1 MATPK
6 VSRQLFDNNLTR
18 AAAGGSGP
26 RNRRVVILG
35 NATDGPLNAPVKVS
49 SPSDAAELFGPF
61 GSGAYNLTR
70 GLKECFDGQSA
81 GTAAPDVYGLRVVGY
96 TDATTPQSLAAHR
109 TWASDSTGSDVFKLE
124 AVHPGT
130 LYNDI
135 SIWANATELYIYNP
149 KTKLNTKITWTG
161 LDISDLAS
169 LINADISLNEIMF
182 ASSIVGDQLINQDIF
197 TGNGETKESLANG
210 TDWDPSTDVDA
221 DNHLY
226 AGLAKAYDSFIV
238 DFFDIMAIVDVTLD
252 AVPNDEPDGS
262 GDVASFAQQMSTF
275 LDDFNG
281 EMIGVTSFEPIV
293 GSGVGGRV
301 LRDDVVSRLNSLVTN
316 TVLAGFDQP
325 FMFCV
330 DGEGIFNGQSSKYA
344 GNLNCAVAGLIAAMP
359 TEEAI
364 YRHIL
369 PGVTGLVWAY
379 AGKDASS
386 GSLQVDL
393 LSDVRVSVPSI
404 KNGEIKL
411 SESRSLAKAGS
422 DYENLM
428 TVLILQE
435 ALEICRNVAK
445 DFLGKVS
452 SAELLQAFQ
461 TSLDS
466 QLGTSL
472 VPRVLRGF
480 LAPVVM
486 TPGERVVGRVTIPL
500 TLQPQFELR
509 DVHYNVELSAEDL
522 A

>member
-182 ASSIVGDQLINQDIF
+182 ASSIVGDQLISEEIHEHLAIGQFGIF
-197 TGNGETKESLANG
+197 CEFCLMRGGWNLDRLFFLRRFGVSVF
-210 TDWDPSTDVDA
+210 PSYTSSKIS
-221 DNHLY
+221 N
-226 AGLAKAYDSFIV
+226 
-238 DFFDIMAIVDVTLD
+238 FDILFSYVTCL
-252 AVPNDEPDGS
+252 E
-262 GDVASFAQQMSTF
+262 
-275 LDDFNG
+275 
-281 EMIGVTSFEPIV
+281 
-293 GSGVGGRV
+293 
-301 LRDDVVSRLNSLVTN
+301 NS
-316 TVLAGFDQP
+316 
-325 FMFCV
+325 
-330 DGEGIFNGQSSKYA
+330 
-344 GNLNCAVAGLIAAMP
+344 
-359 TEEAI
+359 
-364 YRHIL
+364 
-369 PGVTGLVWAY
+369 
-379 AGKDASS
+379 
-386 GSLQVDL
+386 
-393 LSDVRVSVPSI
+393 
-404 KNGEIKL
+404 
-411 SESRSLAKAGS
+411 
-422 DYENLM
+422 
-428 TVLILQE
+428 
-435 ALEICRNVAK
+435 
-445 DFLGKVS
+445 
-452 SAELLQAFQ
+452 
-461 TSLDS
+461 
-466 QLGTSL
+466 
-472 VPRVLRGF
+472 
-480 LAPVVM
+480 
-486 TPGERVVGRVTIPL
+486 
-500 TLQPQFELR
+500 
-509 DVHYNVELSAEDL
+509 
-522 A
+522 

>member
-1 MATPK
+1 
-6 VSRQLFDNNLTR
+6 
-18 AAAGGSGP
+18 
-26 RNRRVVILG
+26 
-35 NATDGPLNAPVKVS
+35 
-49 SPSDAAELFGPF
+49 
-61 GSGAYNLTR
+61 
-70 GLKECFDGQSA
+70 
-81 GTAAPDVYGLRVVGY
+81 
-96 TDATTPQSLAAHR
+96 
-109 TWASDSTGSDVFKLE
+109 
-124 AVHPGT
+124 
-130 LYNDI
+130 
-135 SIWANATELYIYNP
+135 
-149 KTKLNTKITWTG
+149 
-161 LDISDLAS
+161 
-169 LINADISLNEIMF
+169 MF

-197 TGNGETKESLANG
+197 TGTEVAKESLANG

-226 AGLAKAYDSFIV
+226 AGLAKAYDSFIA

-301 LRDDVVSRLNSLVTN
+301 LRDDVVSRLSSLVTN

-393 LSDVRVSVPSI
+393 LSDVRISVPSI